1 MDSEHVIYRFE
12 LQDRDIEF
20 DVATRPKQIDAEVT
34 GPDWARLDYQKCRC
48 CPLRE
53 SDCAYCPTA
62 SRINEVIE
70 VFGDRRSIERAKV
83 TVVTAE
89 RSYFENCDLQVGI
102 NSLIGLMM
110 ATSGCPV
117 LKELGAMAS
126 FHIPFC
132 STRETL
138 HRTVG
143 SYLIKQYFK
152 QLKGE
157 QPDWEMSH
165 LKELYSVLGGLNQDF
180 SKRIENSITSDAL
193 SNAVIMFFATSVVV
207 VDSLDKQLARYQ
219 EYLTN
224 EPISSLE
231 CH

>member
-1 MDSEHVIYRFE
+1 MTMESEHVTYRFE
-12 LQDRDIEF
+12 LEDRDIEF
-20 DVATRPKQIDAEVT
+20 DVATHPGQIEKEETA
-34 GPDWARLDYQKCRC
+34 PAWARLSYNKCRC

-53 SDCAYCPTA
+53 SDCSYCPPA
-62 SRINEVIE
+62 SRLNEVIQT
-70 VFGDRRSIERAKV
+70 FGDRKSIERAKV
-83 TVVTAE
+83 TVITSE
-89 RSYFENCDLQVGI
+89 RSYFEDCDLQVGI

-110 ATSGCPV
+110 ATSACPV

-152 QLKGE
+152 QLRGE
-157 QPDWEMSH
+157 VPDWDLVH
-165 LKELYSVLGGLNQDF
+165 LKELYGTLEGLNQDF
-180 SKRIENSITSDAL
+180 TKRIEGSITSDAL

-207 VDSLDKQLARYQ
+207 VDSLDKQLVRHQ
-219 EYLTN
+219 DYLTN
-224 EPISSLE
+224 S
-231 CH
+231 CG